1 MDEPSICSVTVTGD
15 EAFWPNA
22 VANAVPISTS
32 ARDSSAESTCP
43 AVPGR
48 LAAAAAGNATSPA
61 LLPRDVRWPGPTSE
75 HTSGRSFVWLLPVQ
89 LAISNRWSRYRNMP
103 LRNSFQIFF
112 SMSADVHH
120 ASCFSTE
127 ERVGI
132 SGSSCRPGDPNC
144 SGCRRHVAVAG
155 VGIREKSRICDGV
168 ADCPVAEDEMGCHG
182 CRPNQ
187 YYCMIPGVNQDFGCF
202 TAQQRGDGVR
212 DCPGGKDEALGYKLD
227 DIRAPY
233 DVIIQKTQNT
243 TFLTIF
249 NTFLLWSLCR
259 DLWE

>member
-1 MDEPSICSVTVTGD
+1 
-15 EAFWPNA
+15 
-22 VANAVPISTS
+22 
-32 ARDSSAESTCP
+32 
-43 AVPGR
+43 
-48 LAAAAAGNATSPA
+48 
-61 LLPRDVRWPGPTSE
+61 
-75 HTSGRSFVWLLPVQ
+75 
-89 LAISNRWSRYRNMP
+89 
-103 LRNSFQIFF
+103 
-112 SMSADVHH
+112 
-120 ASCFSTE
+120 
-127 ERVGI
+127 
-132 SGSSCRPGDPNC
+132 
-144 SGCRRHVAVAG
+144 VAVAG